1 MSLWVAG
8 AEKTPGSVRDVKLL
22 VRGSG
27 GVYAWTSAGA
37 GPSTGSPDA
46 LSQSSRV
53 SPTLISELLRRLPA
67 RRLRAELALK
77 WRALPGNVRGGLWI
91 LLATFFLSIM
101 VALIKIAGQ
110 HMHVTQI
117 LFFRQLT
124 MLLLAMPVLLNNYP
138 QALITRRPGLQ
149 GIRLIAAFFGML
161 FGFSAIIYL
170 PLAEATTLSFAKT
183 FFVGILAI
191 VLLGEVVGFRRWSA
205 IIFGF
210 LGVVIIAWPAEGA
223 SFNIYS
229 VMAIGSAMAVAV
241 VMITLR
247 QLAQVDRPVTILAYQ
262 AIGVGLMMLPPA
274 IYFWTTP
281 TLFEIALI
289 ILIGILTSIGQ
300 LCNIQGFK
308 AGEASAI
315 APLDYARLVYAI
327 IFGYLIFN
335 EWPEPRVFV
344 GAGMIVA
351 AAIYTLHRERIRA
364 RETKAPGKTRVA
376 PTKEDPS

>member
-1 MSLWVAG
+1 M
-8 AEKTPGSVRDVKLL
+8 
-22 VRGSG
+22 
-27 GVYAWTSAGA
+27 
-37 GPSTGSPDA
+37 
-46 LSQSSRV
+46 
-53 SPTLISELLRRLPA
+53 
-67 RRLRAELALK
+67 
-77 WRALPGNVRGGLWI
+77 RGGLWI

-110 HMHVTQI
+110 HMHVTEI
-117 LFFRQLT
+117 LFFRQLI
-124 MLLLAMPVLLNNYP
+124 MLLLAMPVLLNNFP

-149 GIRLIAAFFGML
+149 AIRLLAAFFGML

-210 LGVVIIAWPAEGA
+210 LGVIIIAWPADGA

-229 VMAIGSAMAVAV
+229 LMAIGSAMAVAV

-262 AIGVGLMMLPPA
+262 AIGVGLMMLPPT

-281 TLFEIALI
+281 TLVEIGLL

-335 EWPEPRVFV
+335 EWPEPRVFI

-351 AAIYTLHRERIRA
+351 AAIYTLHRERVRA
-364 RETKAPGKTRVA
+364 QESKARGKGGAA
-376 PTKEDPS
+376 PTKEEPS

>member
-1 MSLWVAG
+1 M
-8 AEKTPGSVRDVKLL
+8 
-22 VRGSG
+22 GSG
-27 GVYAWTSAGA
+27 GQHQTYTLQHYSK
-37 GPSTGSPDA
+37 PST
-46 LSQSSRV
+46 
-53 SPTLISELLRRLPA
+53 LIRDLLTRLPA
-67 RRLRAELALK
+67 RRFRARLAVK
-77 WRALPGNVRGGLWI
+77 WRSMPGNLRGCLWI
-91 LLATFFLSIM
+91 LLATFFFSIM
-101 VALIKIAGQ
+101 VTLIKIAGQ
-110 HMHVTQI
+110 HMHVTEI

-124 MLLLAMPVLLNNYP
+124 MLVLALPVILNNFP
-138 QALITRRPGLQ
+138 RALVTRRPGLQ
-149 GIRLIAAFFGML
+149 AIRLGAAFFGML
-161 FGFSAIIYL
+161 FGFTSIIYL

-191 VLLGEVVGFRRWSA
+191 LFLGEIVGFRRWSA

-210 LGVVIIAWPAEGA
+210 LGVVVIAWPADGT

-229 VMAIGSAMAVAV
+229 LMAIGSAMAVAV
-241 VMITLR
+241 AMITLR
-247 QLAQVDRPVTILAYQ
+247 QLAQVDLPVTILSYQ

-281 TLFEIALI
+281 TLAEIGLI

-335 EWPEPRVFV
+335 EWPDPRVFV

-351 AAIYTLHRERIRA
+351 AAIYTLHRERIRG
-364 RETKAPGKTRVA
+364 REKKAERRR
-376 PTKEDPS
+376 

>member
-1 MSLWVAG
+1 
-8 AEKTPGSVRDVKLL
+8 
-22 VRGSG
+22 
-27 GVYAWTSAGA
+27 
-37 GPSTGSPDA
+37 
-46 LSQSSRV
+46 
-53 SPTLISELLRRLPA
+53 LISELLKRLPA

-110 HMHVTQI
+110 HMHVTEI
-117 LFFRQLT
+117 LFFRQLI
-124 MLLLAMPVLLNNYP
+124 MLLPAMPVLLNNFP

-149 GIRLIAAFFGML
+149 AIRLVAAFFGML
-161 FGFSAIIYL
+161 CGFSAIIYL

-191 VLLGEVVGFRRWSA
+191 LLLGEVVGVRRWSA
-205 IIFGF
+205 IGFGF
-210 LGVVIIAWPAEGA
+210 LGVVIIAWPGEGA

-229 VMAIGSAMAVAV
+229 LMAIGSAMAVAV

-281 TLFEIALI
+281 TLAEIGLLV
-289 ILIGILTSIGQ
+289 LIGILTSIGQ

-344 GAGMIVA
+344 GSGMIVA

-364 RETKAPGKTRVA
+364 QETKARGKGGAA
-376 PTKEDPS
+376 PTGEGRS

>member
-1 MSLWVAG
+1 MRSL
-8 AEKTPGSVRDVKLL
+8 TQ
-22 VRGSG
+22 
-27 GVYAWTSAGA
+27 
-37 GPSTGSPDA
+37 GPV
-46 LSQSSRV
+46 SS
-53 SPTLISELLRRLPA
+53 TLIGELIKRLPA
-67 RRLRAELALK
+67 RRLRAKAALK
-77 WRALPGNVRGGLWI
+77 WRTLPGNVRGGLWI

-110 HMHVTQI
+110 HMHVTEI
-117 LFFRQLT
+117 LFFRQLI
-124 MLLLAMPVLLNNYP
+124 MLLLAMPVLLNNFP
-138 QALITRRPGLQ
+138 QALVTRRPGLQ
-149 GIRLIAAFFGML
+149 AIRLLAAFFGML

-205 IIFGF
+205 IAFGF
-210 LGVVIIAWPAEGA
+210 LGVVIIAWPGDGA

-229 VMAIGSAMAVAV
+229 LMAIGSAMAVAV

-274 IYFWTTP
+274 MYFWTTP
-281 TLFEIALI
+281 TLAEIGLLV
-289 ILIGILTSIGQ
+289 LIGILTSIGQ

-344 GAGMIVA
+344 GSGMIVA

-364 RETKAPGKTRVA
+364 QETKARGKGGAA
-376 PTKEDPS
+376 PTGEGGS